1 MKRASADPVAGG
13 RASKK
18 TAPPPGRNAASGAS
32 KRARPK
38 KPTAD
43 AATTAEILRRLDRDY
58 PDSRCSL
65 DQRSPFELLVA
76 TVLSA
81 QCTDARVNI
90 VTKDLFRECPD
101 AAALAG
107 TPLAR
112 LEALVK
118 STGFYRN
125 KAKNLKGLGAR
136 LVAVYGG
143 AVPRDVEN
151 LLSLPGVARKTANV
165 VLGNAFGIP
174 SGVVVDTHVGR
185 IARRLGLTRHDDPV
199 KVERDLVAAL
209 PQDRWIRFSHQ
220 LIDHGRAVCTALK
233 PKCGSCRFADLCPSA
248 PTGAPPR

>member
-1 MKRASADPVAGG
+1 MKRASTAAAARSAAKKPARQAGTA
-13 RASKK
+13 ASKSPESPVRRRTK
-18 TAPPPGRNAASGAS
+18 A
-32 KRARPK
+32 
-38 KPTAD
+38 AD

-58 PDSRCSL
+58 PDARCSL
-65 DQRSPFELLVA
+65 DYRSPFELLVA

-81 QCTDARVNI
+81 QCTDARVNL

-101 AAALAG
+101 AAALAS

-112 LEALVK
+112 LETLVK

-125 KAKNLKGLGAR
+125 KAKNLKGLAER

-143 AVPRDVEN
+143 AVPRDVES

-185 IARRLGLTRHDDPV
+185 ITRRLGLTRHDNPV
-199 KVERDLVAAL
+199 KIERDLVAAL
-209 PQDRWIRFSHQ
+209 PEERWIRFSHQ

-248 PTGAPPR
+248 PTGVPPR

>member
-1 MKRASADPVAGG
+1 MKRASTAAAARSAAKKPV
-13 RASKK
+13 R
-18 TAPPPGRNAASGAS
+18 PPGTAAPKSS
-32 KRARPK
+32 KPPVRRRTK
-38 KPTAD
+38 TAD
-43 AATTAEILRRLDRDY
+43 AATTAEILRRLDSDY

-65 DQRSPFELLVA
+65 DHRSPFELLVA

-81 QCTDARVNI
+81 QCTDARVNL

-101 AAALAG
+101 AAALAS

-112 LEALVK
+112 LEVLVK

-125 KAKNLKGLGAR
+125 KAKNLKGLGER

-143 AVPRDVEN
+143 AVPRDLES

-185 IARRLGLTRHDDPV
+185 ITRRLGLTRHDDPV

-209 PQDRWIRFSHQ
+209 PEERWIRFSHQ

-233 PKCGSCRFADLCPSA
+233 PKCGACRFADLCPSA
-248 PTGAPPR
+248 PTGVPPR